1 MWAER
6 ICALY
11 LQAKGYRVLKRR
23 YRTPVGEIDFI
34 ACKGGTVVFVEVKF
48 RTGKTEVLEA
58 VTPLQMRRI
67 RRAAALFAARN
78 PRWAKS
84 DQRFDVVTLS
94 PWTLPKHVK
103 NAW

>member
-6 ICALY
+6 ACALY
-11 LQAKGYRVLKRR
+11 LQAKGYRVLRRR
-23 YRTPVGEIDFI
+23 YRTPVGEIDLI
-34 ACKGGTVVFVEVKF
+34 ACKGGTIVFVEVKF
-48 RTGKTEVLEA
+48 RTGRTEALEA

-67 RRAAALFAARN
+67 RRAAALFAAQN
-78 PRWAKS
+78 PRWADS
-84 DQRFDVVTLS
+84 DQRFDVVALS